1 MTQIQEAMIRF
12 SDRLG
17 SKANQSD
24 MWFDKMVAS
33 ASGTKSR
40 LGVVELNELGRQLAI
55 WVLTGQRDV
64 VRSIF
69 EDLELAYTDGQ
80 FDVLDV
86 QTFTDELLDGLLV
99 EISQLR
105 QSNPSDVRRVEKQVA
120 AVMGDEVKLLWFP
133 KLSSIG

>member
-1 MTQIQEAMIRF
+1 
-12 SDRLG
+12 L
-17 SKANQSD
+17 
-24 MWFDKMVAS
+24 
-33 ASGTKSR
+33 
-40 LGVVELNELGRQLAI
+40 
-55 WVLTGQRDV
+55 VLTGQRDV